1 MYVELCERISR
12 RKFVKIRIDK
22 NISFVN
28 KVKNEGINSIFSIEF
43 ATLHNGV

>member
-1 MYVELCERISR
+1 MPR

-28 KVKNEGINSIFSIEF
+28 KMKNEGINSIFSIEF
-43 ATLHNGV
+43 TTLHNGV